1 MPELDTAI
9 GRARVSAWSKAGL
22 GTAIAVSWSKKQ
34 RIAFDMGTRLSG
46 ADGARHVF
54 LSHCHL
60 DHCAA
65 MFAHARTRAMLG
77 ARSATK
83 YYCPAPCAPI
93 LERARVAFEELDAMS
108 PGGDSDS
115 ECDDG
120 ADECGHGVRLAME
133 IVGLTAGDEVDLG
146 GGMRVRAFA
155 TAHRVPSLGFGVFR
169 TVRRGLLPRFHEI
182 LAGDEEGEAVPLL
195 DADAA
200 KAALHARRGALRDA
214 LRAAKAAGEETNIV
228 EHEVSCVYTG
238 DTTFPALLAP
248 SCDWIWRAKLWIGE
262 MTFVGD
268 DVTEA
273 KALAKGHVHVA
284 QLARAVAAGK
294 FDAVG
299 AVLFVHFSGRYRATT
314 IGAALARAL
323 GGAPTGAAAR
333 TALLGAA
340 PQPSLLARTH
350 LALAAWGVADGAAS
364 IAYLDAAAAR
374 PFLLPPAAPGGVE
387 RLALAVVCERR
398 DPAVWRAVAARV
410 AADAARRG
418 PPFAPVG
425 LVLCAPAPAA
435 VAAEAEAEGADAPP
449 SCARAVVVT
458 ALDGSAREE
467 PEVLEIKVDEVERR
481 FERASAAAAAAAAAA
496 VAAAVE

>member
-1 MPELDTAI
+1 MRELDTTI
-9 GRARVSAWSKAGL
+9 GRARVSAWSKAGV

-108 PGGDSDS
+108 PGSDCGS
-115 ECDDG
+115 TEGDDG
-120 ADECGHGVRLAME
+120 DDECGHGERLAME
-133 IVGLTAGDEVDLG
+133 IVPLAAEDEVDLG
-146 GGMRVRAFA
+146 GGLRVRAFA
-155 TAHRVPSLGFGVFR
+155 TVHRVPSLGYGVLR
-169 TVRRGLLPRFHEI
+169 TMRCGLLPRFRR
-182 LAGDEEGEAVPLL
+182 LLDGGAEGEVAAPL
-195 DADAA
+195 DAAAA
-200 KAALHARRGALRDA
+200 KAALHVRRGALRDA

-248 SCDWIWRAKLWIGE
+248 SCDWIWGAKLWIGE

-273 KALAKGHVHVA
+273 KAVAKGHVHVA

-299 AVLFVHFSGRYRATT
+299 AVLFVHFSGRYSAAA

-333 TALLGAA
+333 AALLGAA

-364 IAYLDAAAAR
+364 IAHLDAAAAR
-374 PFLLPPAAPGGVE
+374 PFLLPPAAPGGAE

-398 DPAVWRAVAARV
+398 DAAVRRAVAARI
-410 AADAARRG
+410 AADAAQRG
-418 PPFAPVG
+418 APFAPIG
-425 LVLCAPAPAA
+425 IVLCAPAP
-435 VAAEAEAEGADAPP
+435 EGAEGPPPPAPP
-449 SCARAVVVT
+449 PRAHAFVVVE
-458 ALDGSAREE
+458 LDGAARDE
-467 PEVLEIKVDEVERR
+467 PGGLEFDLDDVERR
-481 FERASAAAAAAAAAA
+481 FERAAA
-496 VAAAVE
+496 VAAAAEE